1 MQVALKP
8 TQHSSDRIL
17 ERNIRLPKG
26 LNLYNVLILT
36 RLEAYMPI
44 CFFCTMV
51 GLQIA
56 GGTHSLQ
63 SLLIISLAN
72 TFVMA
77 ATCAFNDAEDA
88 TEDVLTR
95 STRNI
100 IALKRISKSTG
111 YVVAGGF
118 GIIGI
123 SLSIIAG
130 VTVFMTISAFIVT
143 TFLYSWRSV
152 RMKAMP
158 FWDLLTHAIMGGLM
172 FLSSAWSTG
181 ILLERHVM
189 QICLIFSL
197 GIVLALLAHQ
207 LYDYKDD
214 LTANV
219 RTSTVVLG
227 KRKAY
232 YIKICLYCL
241 ITYLLSEECL
251 SGFFPFVLILSFCAV
266 AAGVIILSIVL
277 NRKRG
282 IFVSKRIIPWAVNAG
297 AISAIFVWCTMN

>member
-1 MQVALKP
+1 MQAALKP
-8 TQHSSDRIL
+8 TQHSSGRIL
-17 ERNIRLPKG
+17 ERNTSLPKG
-26 LNLYNVLILT
+26 LNLYNVLILM

-44 CFFCTMV
+44 CFFCTMA

-56 GGTHSLQ
+56 GGAHSLQ
-63 SLLIISLAN
+63 SLLIIGLAN

-77 ATCAFNDAEDA
+77 AACTFNDAEDA
-88 TEDVLTR
+88 TEDMLVR

-111 YVVAGGF
+111 YILAGGF

-130 VTVFMTISAFIVT
+130 VTVFMVISAFIVT

-172 FLSSAWSTG
+172 FLSSAWSSG

-207 LYDYKDD
+207 LYDYKND
-214 LTANV
+214 LTTNV
-219 RTSTVVLG
+219 RTSTIVLG
-227 KRKAY
+227 KRKTY
-232 YIKICLYCL
+232 YITICLYIL

-266 AAGVIILSIVL
+266 AGSMIIMSIILYP
-277 NRKRG
+277 KQA
-282 IFVSKRIIPWAVNAG
+282 FYVSKRMIPWAVNTG
-297 AISAIFVWCTMN
+297 AIAAIFMWYISK